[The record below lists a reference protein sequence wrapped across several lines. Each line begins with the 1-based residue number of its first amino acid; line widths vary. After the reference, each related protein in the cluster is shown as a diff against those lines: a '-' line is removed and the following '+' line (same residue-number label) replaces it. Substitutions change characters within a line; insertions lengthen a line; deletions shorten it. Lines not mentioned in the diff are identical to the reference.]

1 MIKVKQIPNDEI
13 TLTPMRYIEDA
24 QIFEAAFK
32 KRIDNLSLK
41 ILFPFI
47 ESENKKYERF
57 NFLYKNI
64 ASAFCEFCK
73 ENSKNAKDLLY
84 GNLSFKFTCF
94 DSRFVSLYIE
104 SATNVKSELGVKRLG
119 QIFEFDTM
127 MLTNAQKI
135 AKNKKIRK
143 KDIITSLSNEYAKRN
158 REYDTYFFHK
168 VIKKHF
174 NMSNS
179 YMTSNG
185 FRFFFDSKIFSND
198 GLGFTVLPFLLQDA
212 K

>member
-1 MIKVKQIPNDEI
+1 MIKVEQIPNDEI
-13 TLTPMRYIEDA
+13 TLSPMRSIEDA

-32 KRIDNLSLK
+32 KRTENLSLK

-73 ENSKNAKDLLY
+73 ENSKNGEGGLY

-94 DSRFVSLYIE
+94 DSHFVSLYIE
-104 SATNVKSELGVKRLG
+104 SATNVKSELGIKRLG

-127 MLTNAQKI
+127 MLTSAQKI
-135 AKNKKIRK
+135 AKKKKIK
-143 KDIITSLSNEYAKRN
+143 KEDIITSLSNEYAKRN
-158 REYDTYFFHK
+158 REHDTYFLHK

-185 FRFFFDSKIFSND
+185 FRFFFDSKIFSHD
-198 GLGFTVLPFLLQDA
+198 DFGFTIIPFPLQDA